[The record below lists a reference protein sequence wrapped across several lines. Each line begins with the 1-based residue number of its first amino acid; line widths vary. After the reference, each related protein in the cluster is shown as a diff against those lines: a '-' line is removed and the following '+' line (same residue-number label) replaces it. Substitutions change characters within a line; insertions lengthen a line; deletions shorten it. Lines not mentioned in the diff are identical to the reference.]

1 MAGAYMSSFADPGAG
16 GAEVPRA
23 PPLRARAGTRRRA
36 GIGHVAQGEGTGRPS
51 DAQRAP
57 AGGDRRW
64 AQGLVL
70 AVPGGGIAALGL
82 VGLGQ
87 LAVEQA
93 VDLVDF
99 LGDLVAADQLAHAPA
114 ALGVA
119 QPDAL

>member
-16 GAEVPRA
+16 GDAPRA
-23 PPLRARAGTRRRA
+23 PPLRARAGIGHGAQGEGTADHQMRSERRRA
-36 GIGHVAQGEGTGRPS
+36 GIGHG
-51 DAQRAP
+51 
-57 AGGDRRW
+57 